1 MSFYF
6 GCEPHELCSLYHM
19 LPNDRKE
26 GKKCWT
32 KGVVRMAQRGHKVI
46 KYGGEKEGGEED
58 GGGAERLTRVN
69 ISRKGGREREDI
81 Q

>member
-58 GGGAERLTRVN
+58 GGAERLTRVN